1 MSHALQPWQILA
13 FASLILLGCEAKAPP
28 APPVLAVATPVVAAP
43 VVAAPPAPL
52 PAAPKA
58 MPAKL
63 RVLIGGDVI
72 PHRPMLMK
80 ADQIDAA
87 LAPLEELAR
96 AADAFVVNFEASV
109 GTPDPSQKLV
119 YRAPAEWL
127 SALHARGVTAVT
139 GANNHACDGGSPG
152 LTETQRAAQ
161 AARLPLI
168 GIDDEDPWQPR
179 TIASTPDGRR
189 VCAIAWTSIVNS
201 ETMCAKSKELARA
214 PVRRAGTQQAV
225 RAIQKAKRTCAAVVV
240 IAHAGDEYL
249 PQRPAVQEMA
259 DELAEAG
266 ASAVVFHH
274 PHVVSEVRAASTKDG
289 RSVPVFSSLGNLV
302 SNQGE
307 SYHAPLAPLPT
318 GERRLVCVNGWTRLG
333 MIADLGFDFPAE
345 GAPEIT
351 WGYHLVWV
359 DNEHAVD
366 PTRKVPRITTRLFSP
381 DRDAPIVDAFLHDK
395 TGPVSVFFDARW
407 LGGPVELRA
416 RPIPGL
422 ATARASRAA
431 SVHPRASR

>member
-1 MSHALQPWQILA
+1 M
-13 FASLILLGCEAKAPP
+13 LLGCEAKAPP
-28 APPVLAVATPVVAAP
+28 APVE
-43 VVAAPPAPL
+43 PPAPVTL
-52 PAAPKA
+52 APAPSAPPSPPAPKGQA
-58 MPAKL
+58 SKL
-63 RVLIGGDVI
+63 RVLIAGDVI

-80 ADQIDAA
+80 ADQIEAA
-87 LAPLEELAR
+87 LAPLEDFAR
-96 AADAFVVNFEASV
+96 AADAFVVNFEAAV
-109 GTPDPSQKLV
+109 GTPDPSQRLV

-127 SALHARGVTAVT
+127 TALRTRGVTAVT

-152 LTETQRAAQ
+152 LSETQRAAH
-161 AARLPLI
+161 AAGLPLI
-168 GIDDEDPWQPR
+168 GVDDEDPWEPR

-201 ETMCAKSKELARA
+201 ETICAKSKDLARA
-214 PVRRAGTQQAV
+214 PVRHAGTQQAI
-225 RAIQKAKRTCAAVVV
+225 RAIQKAKRSCAAVVA

-249 PQRPAVQEMA
+249 PQRPGVQEMA

-289 RSVPVFSSLGNLV
+289 RSVPVFASLGNLV

-307 SYHAPLAPLPT
+307 SYHAPLPPLPT

-333 MIADLGFDFPAE
+333 MIADLSFDFPAE
-345 GAPEIT
+345 GAPEVA

-381 DRDAPIVDAFLHDK
+381 DKDAPIVDAFMRDK
-395 TGPVSVFFDARW
+395 SGPVSVFFDARW
-407 LGGPVELRA
+407 LGGPMELRD
-416 RPIPGL
+416 RPVAGL
-422 ATARASRAA
+422 ATRHGPRAA